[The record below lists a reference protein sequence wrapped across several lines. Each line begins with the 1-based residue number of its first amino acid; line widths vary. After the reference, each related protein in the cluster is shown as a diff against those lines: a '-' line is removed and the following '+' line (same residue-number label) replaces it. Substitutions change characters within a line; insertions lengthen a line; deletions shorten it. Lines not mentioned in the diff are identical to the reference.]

1 MLKPTII
8 LIAGVRAAAW
18 VAAVALAWCGAPAQA
33 GEPAADYE
41 LTIRNTNPGQ
51 NFSPPVIVLH
61 TPKYRMF
68 ELGQPATGE
77 LWLLA
82 EDGSTAEFQALADPD
97 VRAIIVG
104 QRVHRQD
111 SPVVTT
117 ALQTAPDL
125 LISVAAMLS
134 LTNDGFVAARSIAL
148 PAEVGASTTVAL
160 RAYDAGSEANTESCA
175 HVPCEIH
182 DQRMTD
188 GAEGVVTEH
197 AGIRGDANIAI
208 SRGWNRPDLGTLTI
222 TRLR

>member
-1 MLKPTII
+1 MATISPTGQRGRAIG
-8 LIAGVRAAAW
+8 LIALIAF
-18 VAAVALAWCGAPAQA
+18 AWCAPAQ
-33 GEPAADYE
+33 GSEPAAGYE

-61 TPKYRMF
+61 TPEYRLF
-68 ELGQPATGE
+68 EVGQPATE
-77 LWLLA
+77 ALWRLA

-97 VRAIIVG
+97 MRAIIVG
-104 QRVHRQD
+104 RRVHRQD

-117 ALQTAPDL
+117 ALEAPPDVL
-125 LISVAAMLS
+125 VSVAAMLS
-134 LTNDGFVAARSIAL
+134 LTNDGFVAAQSIAL

-188 GAEGVVTEH
+188 GAEGVVTDH
-197 AGIRGDANIAI
+197 AGIRGDADIAI
-208 SRGWNRPDLGTLTI
+208 SRGWNGPDLGTLTI

>member
-1 MLKPTII
+1 MATVSPTGQRGRAIG
-8 LIAGVRAAAW
+8 LIALM
-18 VAAVALAWCGAPAQA
+18 ALAWCAPAQ
-33 GEPAADYE
+33 GSEPAAGYE
-41 LTIRNTNPGQ
+41 LTIRNTNSGQ

-61 TPKYRMF
+61 TAGFRLF
-68 ELGQPATGE
+68 ELGQPATE
-77 LWLLA
+77 ALWRLA
-82 EDGSTAEFQALADPD
+82 EDGSTAEFQALADPE
-97 VRAIIVG
+97 VRGVVVG
-104 QRVHRQD
+104 RPVHRRN

-117 ALQTAPDL
+117 AFETSPDS

-148 PAEVGASTTVAL
+148 PEHVGASTTVAL

-188 GAEGVVTEH
+188 GAEGVVTDH
-197 AGIRGDANIAI
+197 AGIRGDADIAI
-208 SRGWNRPDLGTLTI
+208 SRGWNGPDLGALTI